1 MPICD
6 REARRHAVS
15 CNRGCEPA
23 VGGVNAFAHQNS
35 AMKRSAAQFLYNAY
49 ILRSGVAL
57 LRGSV
62 VLGVK
67 RQSMH
72 ECDAAIDTGNLLLYD
87 DHTLS

>member
-1 MPICD
+1 
-6 REARRHAVS
+6 
-15 CNRGCEPA
+15 
-23 VGGVNAFAHQNS
+23 
-35 AMKRSAAQFLYNAY
+35 MKRSAAQFLYNAY